1 MTAAARFRINT
12 ERGGRTLEV
21 GGDWTAL
28 TIGST
33 VAALHHALDGTS
45 GELRIDISELGRIDT
60 AGIYAI
66 LSAAPEAKID
76 PNAPP
81 RADIDRLLELVRPA
95 AKASTAPAPPAHQR
109 ILERIG
115 RGVVGFWEE
124 LLRAC
129 DFAGRLFVALGRSIT
144 HPSHLRGISVVH
156 AMETTGAGALPI
168 VFIMNFFIG
177 AVVALVGASLLTS
190 LGVGVFTVQLVGV
203 AVLREFGALITA
215 IILAGR
221 SASSFAAQIGSMKMN
236 QETDAMQVM
245 GVDQFDAL
253 VVPRVIAMLWMMPL
267 LTFAAMFAGILG
279 GLLVSWGA
287 LGISPVFFLERMQD
301 SVSIRHFWIGISKTP
316 LLALLIAMA
325 GCRHGLSVGGDVE
338 SLGSRVTAAV
348 VQAIFMIILFD
359 AVFAVIYMKLKL

>member
-1 MTAAARFRINT
+1 MTAAARYRINT
-12 ERGGRTLEV
+12 APGARTLEI

-28 TIGST
+28 SLGN
-33 VAALHHALDGTS
+33 AATALRQELS
-45 GELRIDISELGRIDT
+45 GAKGRVQLDFSGLERIDT

-66 LSAAPEAKID
+66 LRAAPDAEVD
-76 PNAPP
+76 PAAPP
-81 RADIDRLLELVRPA
+81 RSDITRLLELVRPA
-95 AKASTAPAPPAHQR
+95 AAASAARDGDARQG
-109 ILERIG
+109 IFERIG
-115 RGVVGFWEE
+115 RGVVGFWHE
-124 LLRAC
+124 LVRAC
-129 DFAGRLFVALGRSIT
+129 DFAGHLFIGLGRT
-144 HPSHLRGISVVH
+144 VAHPGRLRVISVVH
-156 AMETTGAGALPI
+156 AMQTAGAGALPI
-168 VFIMNFFIG
+168 VFVMNFFIG

-203 AVLREFGALITA
+203 AVLREFGTLITA

-253 VVPRVIAMLWMMPL
+253 VVPRVLAMLWMMPL
-267 LTFAAMFAGILG
+267 LTFAAMFAGLLG
-279 GLLVSWGA
+279 GLLVSWSA
-287 LGISPVFFLERMQD
+287 LDISPVFFLERMRE
-301 SVSIRHFWIGISKTP
+301 SVPIRHFWVGMSKTP

-325 GCRHGLSVGGDVE
+325 GCRHGLSVEGDVE

-359 AVFAVIYMKLKL
+359 AVFAVIYMELKL

>member
-1 MTAAARFRINT
+1 MTAAARYRINT
-12 ERGGRTLEV
+12 APGARTLEI

-28 TIGST
+28 SLGD
-33 VAALHHALDGTS
+33 AATSLRHELAGKGRLRLDFS
-45 GELRIDISELGRIDT
+45 QLGKIDT
-60 AGIYAI
+60 AGVYAI
-66 LSAAPEAKID
+66 LCAAPDAEVD
-76 PNAPP
+76 PAAPP
-81 RADIDRLLELVRPA
+81 RADITRLLALVRPTVA
-95 AKASTAPAPPAHQR
+95 AGAAPARDARPG
-109 ILERIG
+109 IFERIG
-115 RGVVGFWEE
+115 RDVVGFWQE

-129 DFAGRLFVALGRSIT
+129 DFAGHLFMGLGRTIRD
-144 HPSHLRGISVVH
+144 PRRLRGISVVH
-156 AMETTGAGALPI
+156 AMQTAGAGALPI

-203 AVLREFGALITA
+203 AVLREFAALITA

-245 GVDQFDAL
+245 GVDRFDAL
-253 VVPRVIAMLWMMPL
+253 VIPRVLAMLWMMPL
-267 LTFAAMFAGILG
+267 LTFAAMIAGLLG
-279 GLLVSWGA
+279 GLLVSWAA
-287 LGISPVFFLERMQD
+287 LDISPIFFIERMREG
-301 SVSIRHFWIGISKTP
+301 VPIRHFWIGLSKTP

-338 SLGSRVTAAV
+338 SLGSRVTMAV

-359 AVFAVIYMKLKL
+359 AIFAVIFMELNL